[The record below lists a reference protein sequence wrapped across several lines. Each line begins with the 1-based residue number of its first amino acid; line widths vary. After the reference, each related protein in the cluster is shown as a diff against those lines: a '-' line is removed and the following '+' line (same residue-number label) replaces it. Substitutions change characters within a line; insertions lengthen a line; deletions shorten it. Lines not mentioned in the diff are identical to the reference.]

1 MKKGWELRALR
12 EEDEPE
18 WLRMRQALWS
28 DSEKASLM
36 EEMREIKTETRQV
49 VFVLERPTGGLG
61 GFVEAALRPW
71 AEGCSTHPVGYIEGW
86 YVDPDLRKQGAGQA
100 LVQAAEAWARAK
112 GSTEMASDCE
122 LENTTSLQAHLRL
135 GYSETLRIIQFRKS
149 LPS

>member
-1 MKKGWELRALR
+1 MEKGWELRALR
-12 EEDEPE
+12 EEDETE

-28 DSEKASLM
+28 DSKTASLM
-36 EEMREIKTETRQV
+36 EEMREIKTDARQA
-49 VFVLERPTGGLG
+49 VFVLERPAGRLG

-71 AEGCSTHPVGYIEGW
+71 AEGCNTHPVGYIEGW
-86 YVDPDLRKQGAGQA
+86 YVDSDLRKQGAGRA

-112 GSTEMASDCE
+112 GCTEMASDCE